1 MTADAVGKRVF
12 FVPEAYLLKE
22 PTAALAAE
30 GTNSEELE
38 GYHFKSIGN
47 FGNFNLDR
55 VGD

>member
-12 FVPEAYLLKE
+12 FVPEASLLKE

-38 GYHFKSIGN
+38 G
-47 FGNFNLDR
+47 
-55 VGD
+55 